1 VIPTTA
7 PPPAGSLAEQV
18 EGWAPGPQVRS
29 DDLSRGPAMVLHGL
43 LGPGAAAAPE
53 ASVPPLWHCGYFV
66 AWTPLADLG
75 PDGHPRGGGFLPP
88 LADRRRV
95 FAGGRVTFAA
105 PLRFGVP
112 ATATSVLAATSV
124 KSGRTG
130 ELLLVTVRTEIAQD
144 GAVALTEE
152 QDLIYRSGPAAG
164 PGPAGAAAG
173 PGAAGAAAAGGAAEA
188 AGVRRA
194 PFSAGP
200 VMLFAFSALIANSHR
215 IHYDLPYVQAAEGY
229 PGLLVHGP
237 LLAVVMAEQV
247 RAHDPE
253 RPVRAMSYRFRQP
266 LFAGEQA
273 SVTAAGGPA
282 GTELAVLGPDGGVR
296 ASATVEFGPARPLD
310 DDPVPDGGAP

>member
-18 EGWAPGPQVRS
+18 DGWAPGPQVRS
-29 DDLSRGPAMVLHGL
+29 DDLSRGPALVLHGL

-95 FAGGRVTFAA
+95 FAGARVTFAA

-152 QDLIYRSGPAAG
+152 QDLIYRSGPAAA
-164 PGPAGAAAG
+164 PGAGGA
-173 PGAAGAAAAGGAAEA
+173 PAAGAGAAGGASPAH
-188 AGVRRA
+188 GGSGRRA
-194 PFSAGP
+194 PFAAGP

-247 RAHDPE
+247 RAHNPE

-273 SVTAAGGPA
+273 SVTAADGPA
-282 GTELAVLGPDGGVR
+282 ATELAVLGPDGGVR
-296 ASATVEFGPARPLD
+296 ASATVEFGPARAVDDEPL
-310 DDPVPDGGAP
+310 PDGGTP

>member
-29 DDLSRGPAMVLHGL
+29 DDLRRGPALALHGL

-95 FAGGRVTFAA
+95 FAGGRVTFTA

-144 GAVALTEE
+144 GAVALAEE
-152 QDLIYRSGPAAG
+152 QDLIYRSGPAAA
-164 PGPAGAAAG
+164 PG
-173 PGAAGAAAAGGAAEA
+173 AGGAP
-188 AGVRRA
+188 AGRAPQAGGGSGRRA
-194 PFSAGP
+194 AFEADP

-247 RAHDPE
+247 RAHVPE
-253 RPVRAMSYRFRQP
+253 RPVAAMSYRFRQP

-273 SVTAAGGPA
+273 TVTAADGPP

-296 ASATVEFGPARPLD
+296 ASATVEFGPARALD